1 MTRIVLGTNTDG
13 VPTAEFRRTAQSPPF
28 SYALGPDGSKL
39 IIHPTTAAGHLAKE
53 PEWMPVLAQQLTV
66 AFNDFNRQMA
76 PRQDALKDLREVYE
90 DVMSLA
96 RVALVYDNAEM
107 RRRTLKIVNRAQRK
121 AVAHGTAP
129 DLAEA
134 HHNLAVAL
142 AVLVRRF
149 EPVPAPRRDIA
160 PTDATLAQLRP
171 DPVKVLLDGGLLDG
185 SQKQAAHMIRKV
197 HRALTA
203 KLDSKA
209 ANLDGAGGG
218 VSASDY
224 VHPVENLTDDIAQE
238 ADERYLPWSLDMARR
253 HWRWL
258 PRDPVAASGDAA
270 TFFTLVVAQLVEGLD
285 GGDCERQ
292 HRMPPG
298 RPLFVLRLALTA
310 YWKGGR

>member
-13 VPTAEFRRTAQSPPF
+13 LPTAEFRRTPKSAPF
-28 SYALGPDGSKL
+28 GYALGPRGARLVSCP
-39 IIHPTTAAGHLAKE
+39 ITAGGKQAIE
-53 PEWMPVLAQQLTV
+53 PEWMPALAAQLAG
-66 AFNDFNRQMA
+66 AFDDFERQMA

-107 RRRTLKIVNRAQRK
+107 RRRTLKIVNRAHRK
-121 AVAHGTAP
+121 AIQHGSAP

-134 HHNLAVAL
+134 HHELATAL

-149 EPVPAPRRDIA
+149 EPVPPPRRDDS

-171 DPVKVLLDGGLLDG
+171 DPVKTLLDGRLLDG
-185 SQKQAAHMIRKV
+185 EQKQAAHMVRKV

-209 ANLDGAGGG
+209 ASLDGTGGE
-218 VSASDY
+218 VSVRDY
-224 VHPVENLTDDIAQE
+224 KHPVENLPPEIAKE
-238 ADERYLPWSLDMARR
+238 ADLRYRPWSLAMAQR

-258 PRDPVAASGDAA
+258 PRAPVPATGDVA
-270 TFFTLVVAQLVEGLD
+270 TFYTLVVAQLIEGLGAD
-285 GGDCERQ
+285 DCERK
-292 HRMPPG
+292 HKMPPG
-298 RPLFVLRLALTA
+298 RPLYVLRLALSC
-310 YWKGGR
+310 YGKG

>member
-1 MTRIVLGTNTDG
+1 
-13 VPTAEFRRTAQSPPF
+13 
-28 SYALGPDGSKL
+28 
-39 IIHPTTAAGHLAKE
+39 
-53 PEWMPVLAQQLTV
+53 MPVLASQLTA
-66 AFNDFNRQMA
+66 AFDDFHRQMA
-76 PRQDALKDLREVYE
+76 PRQDALKDLRDVYE

-121 AVAHGTAP
+121 ALAHGAAP

-142 AVLVRRF
+142 AILVRRF
-149 EPVPAPRRDIA
+149 EPVPPQRRDDA

-171 DPVKVLLDGGLLDG
+171 DPIKLLLDGGLLDG
-185 SQKQAAHMIRKV
+185 SQKEAAHMIRKV

-209 ANLDGAGGG
+209 ASLDGAGGG
-218 VSASDY
+218 GSVRDY
-224 VHPVENLTDDIAQE
+224 VHPVENLPPEIAQE
-238 ADERYLPWSLDMARR
+238 ADERYRPWSLDMAQR

-258 PRDPVAASGDAA
+258 PRDPVPASGEAA
-270 TFFTLVVAQLVEGLD
+270 TFFTLVTAQLIEGLD
-285 GGDCERQ
+285 GGDCERE

-298 RPLFVLRLALTA
+298 RPLFVLRLALSA
-310 YWKGGR
+310 YGVLSQRSRK